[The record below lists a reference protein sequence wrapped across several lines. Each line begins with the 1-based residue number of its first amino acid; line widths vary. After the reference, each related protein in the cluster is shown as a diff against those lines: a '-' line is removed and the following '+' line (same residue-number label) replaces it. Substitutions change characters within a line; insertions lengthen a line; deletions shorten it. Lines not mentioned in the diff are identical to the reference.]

1 MRAAASLVLALSLGA
16 FAARAQA
23 QVPELPDAVVA
34 GSGRFT
40 FLGFRVYQATL
51 WVAPG
56 FRRSTLGSVP
66 LALEL
71 AYERSFKAA
80 DIARRSLQEMQS
92 VGGFDAAQARRWE
105 TALREL
111 LPDVKPG
118 DRLLGVHRPDI
129 GAQFYQD
136 GRSLGSIDDP
146 EFSRRF
152 FAVWLGPATSAPAL
166 RDALLAGSAP

>member
-1 MRAAASLVLALSLGA
+1 MRVTAAFALTLSL
-16 FAARAQA
+16 FAPIGQAQA
-23 QVPELPDAVVA
+23 QVPELPGAVPA
-34 GSGRFT
+34 GSARFSV
-40 FLGFRVYQATL
+40 LGLRIYQARL

-71 AYERSFKAA
+71 VYERSFTGA
-80 DIARRSLQEMQS
+80 DIARRSVEEMQRA
-92 VGGFDAAQARRWE
+92 GRLDDAQAQRWE
-105 TALREL
+105 ARLREL

-118 DRLLGVHRPDI
+118 DRLLGVHRPEQ
-129 GAQFYQD
+129 GAEFYQG
-136 GRSLGSIDDP
+136 GRALGRIDDA

-166 RDALLAGSAP
+166 REALLSGTAP